1 MKMKEIG
8 PTGGGGQVVK
18 NSLRILYDNH
28 VKYIPL
34 NSNHLRDAE
43 TCILTFMRF
52 AGLQVY
58 GLGIIGD

>member
-1 MKMKEIG
+1 M
-8 PTGGGGQVVK
+8 K